1 MLLCRRK
8 IPVLFDLFSLLC
20 LFDLFHQFFLR
31 CCGWATFYYC
41 VPIWLD
47 FFVFWCYSSL
57 SSLTFNIPTSTA
69 NLFQKF
75 IYRLTDISF
84 TIKHCSVRHG
94 GHTTWIESMKGFNV
108 ISWKLYEHLMYVQFR
123 LCLQWVVFTSLDFL
137 NITSFFDF
145 IFTCFA
151 QVFSFAYCAISYL
164 LHTLRGLV
172 LCKYVFFTIC
182 VSILVICIVV
192 RELAPFHF
200 NVL

>member
-8 IPVLFDLFSLLC
+8 IPILFDLFSLLC

-57 SSLTFNIPTSTA
+57 SSLTLNIPTSTA

-84 TIKHCSVRHG
+84 TIKHCTVRHG

-108 ISWKLYEHLMYVQFR
+108 ISWKLYERLMYVQFR
-123 LCLQWVVFTSLDFL
+123 LYLQWVVFTNLGFL
-137 NITSFFDF
+137 NIASFLILFLLVLHKF
-145 IFTCFA
+145 L
-151 QVFSFAYCAISYL
+151 VFFAYCAISYL

-172 LCKYVFFTIC
+172 LCKYVFSLF
-182 VSILVICIVV
+182 
-192 RELAPFHF
+192 AFQF
-200 NVL
+200 

>member
-84 TIKHCSVRHG
+84 TINHCSVRHG

-108 ISWKLYEHLMYVQFR
+108 ISWKLYERLTYVQFR
-123 LCLQWVVFTSLDFL
+123 LCLQWVVFTNLGFL
-137 NITSFFDF
+137 NIASFFDF

-151 QVFSFAYCAISYL
+151 QVFRVFLLTVPLAIYYTHCGVWFSVSMYFSLFA
-164 LHTLRGLV
+164 
-172 LCKYVFFTIC
+172 FQF
-182 VSILVICIVV
+182 
-192 RELAPFHF
+192 
-200 NVL
+200 

>member
-1 MLLCRRK
+1 MQLLLTSMLLCRRK

-57 SSLTFNIPTSTA
+57 SSLTLNIPTSTA

-84 TIKHCSVRHG
+84 TIKHCTVRHMVD
-94 GHTTWIESMKGFNV
+94 TRLESKVWKVLTWYPRSCMN
-108 ISWKLYEHLMYVQFR
+108 
-123 LCLQWVVFTSLDFL
+123 
-137 NITSFFDF
+137 
-145 IFTCFA
+145 
-151 QVFSFAYCAISYL
+151 
-164 LHTLRGLV
+164 V
-172 LCKYVFFTIC
+172 LCMFN
-182 VSILVICIVV
+182 LDCIS
-192 RELAPFHF
+192 
-200 NVL
+200 NG